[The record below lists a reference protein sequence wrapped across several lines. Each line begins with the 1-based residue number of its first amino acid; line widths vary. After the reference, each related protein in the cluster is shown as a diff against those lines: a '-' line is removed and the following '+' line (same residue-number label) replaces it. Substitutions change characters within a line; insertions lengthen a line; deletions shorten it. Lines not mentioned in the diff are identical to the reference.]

1 MSKFDDMI
9 QTMKKSE
16 YEEKKQFLEYLVRL
30 AERAKHQFSQED
42 KQALLQ
48 YAYEEVAQMLR
59 DIPEAE
65 SYKAKDRIFECEDY
79 LLGIVMNLCASPA
92 QIPQENLIKIKAL
105 TELVNKERYI
115 ETTMDSIFQQP
126 AITETDINRLLYW
139 VRQTADEYQKGKLFE
154 GLVHFQK
161 DMGKLDSGAEAAMAK
176 YIVAELRRLMAL
188 GGEDAWNTLELIA
201 DVAKYFAADNADV
214 VAALQ
219 ELLQLGRNHI
229 NSYAVDTLCGM
240 GVEIPQPVIESLA
253 RDLEYANM
261 TYHILQRQGKAH
273 LFPAECATEE
283 YLAKSDLVRWL
294 TFPTELGKAPDAI
307 EYIGKVKYLFKKEVF
322 HVFKYR
328 SDSDT
333 LDDELKNKWLI
344 GWSSEEGGTFSNF
357 DEYANFAKDTTE
369 ATLKN
374 IKKKLLG

>member
-1 MSKFDDMI
+1 MSKFNEMI
-9 QTMKKSE
+9 ETMKAAE
-16 YEEKKQFLEYLVRL
+16 YREKKQFLEYIVRM
-30 AERAKHQFSQED
+30 AERAKHQFGPED
-42 KQALLQ
+42 KDALLA
-48 YAYEEVAQMLR
+48 YAYEEVEAMLR
-59 DIPEAE
+59 AIPAAE
-65 SYKAKDRIFECEDY
+65 SYKEKDLIFECENF
-79 LLGIVMNLCASPA
+79 LLGLIMNLCASPA
-92 QIPQENLIKIKAL
+92 QIPQEKLLKIKAL
-105 TELVNKERYI
+105 TELVNQERYI
-115 ETTMDSIFQQP
+115 ETTLDSIFEQL
-126 AITETDINRLLYW
+126 AITETDVNRLLYW

-154 GLVHFQK
+154 GLVHYQK
-161 DMGKLDSGAEAAMAK
+161 DMSKLDSGAEKAMAN
-176 YIVAELRRLMAL
+176 YIAGEMRRLMAL
-188 GGEDAWNTLELIA
+188 GGEDAWNALELIA
-201 DVAKYFAADNADV
+201 DVGKYFAAENSDV

-240 GVEIPQPVIESLA
+240 GLEVPQNVIDALA

-283 YLAKSDLVRWL
+283 YLAKSDLVHWL

-307 EYIGKVKYLFKKEVF
+307 EYIGRVKKLFKKEVF

-357 DEYANFAKDTTE
+357 DEYARFQKDTKE